1 MKSRTF
7 RETATNSTTQP
18 MAKTMVFKE
27 GFGIWFAI
35 EPRVRSGL
43 MKGGQWLVDSV
54 TPNVPTKLPVI
65 GTVHCGQQTLDSSSL
80 SSDLMFVLNI
90 L

>member
-1 MKSRTF
+1 
-7 RETATNSTTQP
+7 
-18 MAKTMVFKE
+18 MAKTMVFKG

-35 EPRVRSGL
+35 ESGVRSGL